1 MTTRRELVI
10 DSFFKTIHD
19 LPLVK
24 DENIFRSRSKA
35 VGKQESPAV
44 IIEPER
50 DAPIQTT
57 IPRIDWSLS
66 MRVMIFTRALPDDL
80 YTPDQK
86 ADLIIEKIH
95 EKIMADQSLGGYS
108 MGIEPAAVEYDFI
121 DGDGELCI
129 TTARYTIQYKTGL
142 ENLATL

>member
-1 MTTRRELVI
+1 MTRRELMI
-10 DSFFKTIHD
+10 DAFFKTIHE

-24 DENIFRSRSKA
+24 DENIFRSRSQA
-35 VGKQESPAV
+35 VGKNESPAV

-57 IPRIDWSLS
+57 IPRIDWSLV
-66 MRVMIFTRALPDDL
+66 MKVMIFTRAIPEDI

-86 ADLIIEKIH
+86 ADLILEKIH
-95 EKIMADQSLGGYS
+95 AKVMADQSLGGYA
-108 MGIEPAAVEYDFI
+108 MGIEPNAVEFDFI

-129 TTARYTIQYKTGL
+129 TTVRYTIQYKTGL